1 MQTLPTILS
10 PWARLKKGEITCEEA
25 LRILVDKQ
33 GIVNLD
39 LLDSEVSSRF
49 FREVPNRS
57 ALPPVIPLLL
67 WRNCYYLGSPVSLPR
82 ENIQKLSASTL
93 TAIKIIP
100 IADKSY
106 RAWYLTRSFNA
117 NSISAASLVNP
128 ITGETEPEDISEV
141 TELYLKKVLIQYSV
155 LDNYRR
161 PGQHREEL
169 SGNKRIPITSRD
181 LDFAHISH
189 VNLYPS
195 SVTLRKLLPF
205 LNSRAF
211 IYEAIAYGTSS
222 R

>member
-1 MQTLPTILS
+1 MSFFLLDLNEKCGSKTSFNRADHNSCVNPQGHANPQSRLLDRRS
-10 PWARLKKGEITCEEA
+10 RLKKGEITCEDA

-141 TELYLKKVLIQYSV
+141 TELYLKKGKDS
-155 LDNYRR
+155 
-161 PGQHREEL
+161 GQQ
-169 SGNKRIPITSRD
+169 G
-181 LDFAHISH
+181 
-189 VNLYPS
+189 
-195 SVTLRKLLPF
+195 
-205 LNSRAF
+205 RAP
-211 IYEAIAYGTSS
+211 EC